1 MSAKMLNSLEKI
13 VMHACREKSCRGI
26 VHNGAISSTTKH
38 AFTLAVVYTQAK
50 SEHSQA
56 MFIG

>member
-1 MSAKMLNSLEKI
+1 MLNSLEKI